1 MSDAYDPPRRYAR
14 LPVSID
20 CAIEGAS
27 GRASMRVSELSLGGC
42 YVDTRIQF
50 AEGSPVTVRAA
61 LPAGEVILTG
71 RVIYAQPG
79 FGFGVAFDELA
90 GSTREQMESFLRPP
104 DSE

>member
-1 MSDAYDPPRRYAR
+1 MPDEYDPPRRYAR

-50 AEGSPVTVRAA
+50 AEGSPVSIRAA
-61 LPAGEVILTG
+61 LPGGEVLLTG

-79 FGFGVAFDELA
+79 FGFGVAFDDLA
-90 GSTREQMESFLRPP
+90 DSTRQQLEAFFDQS
-104 DSE
+104 